1 MNLQA
6 LHRDLSSA
14 ELRIELACA
23 QAERPRSWRGAFLKK
38 DRIAAITREL
48 VERGSF

>member
-1 MNLQA
+1 MPDL
-6 LHRDLSSA
+6 RDLTSA
-14 ELRIELACA
+14 ELRIELACTE
-23 QAERPRSWRGAFLKK
+23 AERPRTWKGALLKK